1 MATPV
6 NSPVNSDDALRDQL
20 GAMMAS
26 GLKTEWEQRAY
37 TSEEVNAVVARLQ
50 DLAPEDYE
58 QKLVIAGFTDYPYE
72 IEDMQQDCKTCMYYL
87 VHRKYCEL
95 PELALPVEPQWS
107 CILWRI

>member
-1 MATPV
+1 MDTDA
-6 NSPVNSDDALRDQL
+6 ALRKQL

-26 GLKTEWEQRAY
+26 GLQTEWENRAY
-37 TSEEVNAVVARLQ
+37 TSEEVNAVVAKLQ
-50 DLAPEDYE
+50 DLAPDDYE

-87 VHRKYCEL
+87 VHRQYCEL